1 MYDKILLG
9 IISTSA
15 FISSILNFRCEKSFS
30 GVFWTV
36 VCVIAVVNFLE
47 TNEWKWFEL
56 WVDKQLEYNTL

>member
-1 MYDKILLG
+1 MYNKILLG

-15 FISSILNFRCEKSFS
+15 FISSILNFKCEKSFS

-47 TNEWKWFEL
+47 TNE
-56 WVDKQLEYNTL
+56 